1 MIRNEWPVF
10 EVLDPES
17 ARQVINRHSR
27 MVVNHLLDVEA
38 GRFSRRRAD
47 KIIQY
52 LSQAVCSLEWWFVPG
67 QGVAQ
72 VILDDLWSGDCSFDA
87 GKSRLSNFIEL
98 AMCGDKL
105 DIYKKEKTE
114 KGHKE
119 RVWYHQEAIDRQR
132 SWSGEDGMLAEFLSK
147 LPDHLR
153 NGLQQPV
160 VQARLRFRGID
171 TGTAMLILEAG
182 LKNIPQTVTA
192 NQLGIHDSTF
202 SKTKEFLFRLLA
214 DYPAWVPADLA
225 EVFGLAH

>member
-1 MIRNEWPVF
+1 LIRNERPVF
-10 EVLDPES
+10 EVLDPVS
-17 ARQVINRHSR
+17 ARQVINRHAR
-27 MVVNHLLDVEA
+27 MVVNHLLDVQF

-47 KIIQY
+47 KIIQN
-52 LSQAVCSLEWWFVPG
+52 LSQAVYSLEWWFIPG

-72 VILDDLWSGDCSFDA
+72 VILNDLWSGDCSFDA
-87 GKSRLSNFIEL
+87 GKSRLSYFIEL

-119 RVWYHQEAIDRQR
+119 RVWHHQEAINRQR
-132 SWSGEDGMLAEFLSK
+132 SCSGDDVRLADFFAT

-192 NQLGIHDSTF
+192 NELGIHDSTF

-214 DYPAWVPADLA
+214 DYPSWVPADLA
-225 EVFGLAH
+225 EVFGLAQ